1 MADITRLT
9 KSQQRIYELLCD
21 NAATLGRNWYE
32 KNKSKYSDDLYK
44 AYRYLRDKYLKRHDL
59 LQEAVDMLS
68 PADKALFEKMYASFD
83 ETSKTVLVACL
94 DDEFYVDEI
103 MHAI

>member
-1 MADITRLT
+1 MANITRLT
-9 KSQQRIYELLCD
+9 KSQERLINLLCD

-44 AYRYLRDKYLKRHDL
+44 AYRYLRDKYFKRHDL

-68 PADKALFEKMYASFD
+68 PTDRTLFDKLYAEFD
-83 ETSKTVLVACL
+83 ESSKTVLVASL
-94 DDEFYVDEI
+94 HDEFYVDEI
-103 MHAI
+103 MDAI